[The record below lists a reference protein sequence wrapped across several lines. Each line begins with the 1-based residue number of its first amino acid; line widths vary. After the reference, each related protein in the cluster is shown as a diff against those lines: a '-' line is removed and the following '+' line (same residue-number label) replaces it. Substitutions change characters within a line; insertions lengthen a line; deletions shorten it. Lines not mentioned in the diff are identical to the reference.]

1 MTISDKVK
9 LALRIS
15 HNLLDDEIDDVVTS
29 AKQEL
34 ARAGVDDSLVLEPT
48 ELVVSAIVTYAKAYY
63 ATGTEADRYTE
74 SFKYQCD
81 NLRKSSPEALNY
93 V

>member
-1 MTISDKVK
+1 MTISNKVK

-15 HNLLDDEIDDVVTS
+15 HDLLDDEINDVITS
-29 AKQEL
+29 AEQEL
-34 ARAGVDDSLVLEPT
+34 VRAGVDGALVLTPT
-48 ELVVSAIVTYAKAYY
+48 ELVESAIVTYAKAYY
-63 ATGTEADRYTE
+63 ATGTEADRYAE